1 MKRTEWYEVLL
12 TPDANEEACSHLL
25 QHYQRGEMQED
36 LCFGLWTPS
45 TGAHRKTAM
54 VTRIL
59 RPRQEDRSLHGN
71 ASFSGGYLSRAVRS
85 AIASSQGLV
94 FMHSHPSSGWQDM
107 SMPDVCAERDRIA
120 DIARATANPLVG
132 MTLGIDGH
140 WSARFW
146 NDGETARTHH
156 WCKKVRVLSKT
167 RLVIWRSP
175 YDRRAADRRRQR
187 RTVDS
192 WGETKQLDLE
202 VLRIGIV
209 GLGSVGS
216 VVAEGLARIGVR
228 ELVLIDDDIVE
239 EHNLDRL
246 LNASGRDIGR
256 AKTDVAERAIR
267 AASTASDITVLNY
280 RRKIQHRQAYLA
292 AKDCDILIS
301 CVDSPVARD
310 LLNRT
315 AYRDGIPV
323 VDGGVEVRKDPHTGN
338 MNAGRWKAHIAAPQT
353 ECLRCKGQYTSSDVM
368 LELDGSWKDPNYIRG
383 GDADSRSAENVF
395 CLSLATGS
403 ELLNV
408 AIRMVIAEHWWP
420 AQLGIERNLVT
431 GRTKMHDTKCHENC
445 TIKDE
450 WWTGDHAKE
459 VGYLGGAESNLL
471 PDHFLARVVRWF
483 QSWGKK

>member
-1 MKRTEWYEVLL
+1 MKRIDWHEVLL
-12 TPDANEEACSHLL
+12 TSDANEEACSHLL
-25 QHYQRGEMQED
+25 QHYQRGNMQED

-45 TGAHRKTAM
+45 TGTHRKTAI
-54 VTRIL
+54 VTSIL
-59 RPRQEDRSLHGN
+59 RPRREDRSLHGN
-71 ASFSGGYLSRAVRS
+71 VSFNGGYLSRAVRS
-85 AIASSQGLV
+85 AIESGQGLV

-107 SMPDVCAERDRIA
+107 SRPDVCAERDRIA

-132 MTLGIDGH
+132 MTLGTDGH

-146 NDGETARTHH
+146 SDGAAARTYH
-156 WCKKVRVLSKT
+156 WCKKVRVLNKT

-175 YDRRAADRRRQR
+175 YDGRASDRLRQR

-192 WGETKQLDLE
+192 WGESKQRDLE

-267 AASTASDITVLNY
+267 AASTASDVTVLNY
-280 RRKIQHRQAYLA
+280 RQKVQHRRAYLA

-323 VDGGVEVRKDPHTGN
+323 IDGGVEVRKDPRTGN
-338 MNAGRWKAHIAAPQT
+338 MNAGRWKAHIASPHT

-368 LELDGSWKDPNYIRG
+368 LELDGSWDNPNYIKG
-383 GDADSRSAENVF
+383 SGASTQGAENVF

-403 ELLNV
+403 ELLNMT
-408 AIRMVIAEHWWP
+408 IRTVIAEQWWP
-420 AQLGIERNLVT
+420 AQSGIERNLVT
-431 GRTKMHDTKCHENC
+431 GRTKMHDAKCYENC

-450 WWTGDHAKE
+450 RWTGDHAKE
-459 VGYLGGAESNLL
+459 ISYLGGESNPLA
-471 PDHFLARVVRWF
+471 DHFLARVVRWF
-483 QSWGKK
+483 RSWGIK

>member
-1 MKRTEWYEVLL
+1 MKRTDWHEVLL
-12 TPDANEEACSHLL
+12 TSDANEEACSHLL
-25 QHYQRGEMQED
+25 QHYQRGNMQED

-45 TGAHRKTAM
+45 TGTHRKTAI

-59 RPRQEDRSLHGN
+59 RPRREDRSLHGN
-71 ASFSGGYLSRAVRS
+71 ASFNGGYLSRAVRS
-85 AIASSQGLV
+85 AIESGQGLV

-107 SMPDVCAERDRIA
+107 SRPDVCAERDRIA

-132 MTLGIDGH
+132 MTLGTDGH

-146 NDGETARTHH
+146 SDGATARIHH
-156 WCKKVRVLSKT
+156 WCKKVRVLNKT

-175 YDRRAADRRRQR
+175 YNGRAADRLRQR

-192 WGETKQLDLE
+192 WGESKQRDLE

-228 ELVLIDDDIVE
+228 EIVLIDDDIVE

-246 LNASGRDIGR
+246 LNASGKDIGR

-280 RRKIQHRQAYLA
+280 RQKIQHRQAYLA

-323 VDGGVEVRKDPHTGN
+323 VDGGVEIRKDPHTGY
-338 MNAGRWKAHIAAPQT
+338 MNAARWKAHIAGPQA

-368 LELDGSWKDPNYIRG
+368 LELDGSWANPHYIKDG
-383 GDADSRSAENVF
+383 GADPRSRENVF

-403 ELLNV
+403 ELLNM
-408 AIRMVIAEHWWP
+408 ALRMVIAERWWP
-420 AQLGIERNLVT
+420 AQMGLERNLVT
-431 GRTKMHDTKCHENC
+431 GRTKTRSAACHEHC
-445 TIKDE
+445 TIEKE
-450 WWTGDHAKE
+450 QWNGDHAE
-459 VGYLGGAESNLL
+459 EIRYLEDGESN
-471 PDHFLARVVRWF
+471 PVPTRFLDRMIRSFLFWRAR
-483 QSWGKK
+483 